1 VAMVRS
7 GAVGFGDGVSEV
19 RGAKSPRSDGASRP
33 RSRPFRLL
41 IALLPA
47 VAFIGL
53 LWIGLARTLPQS
65 EAGSSAPSFELPFL
79 DGSGV
84 LTVEDLRGKPVVINF
99 WASWCIPCR
108 EEAPLLEKTW
118 RAYRDEGVVF
128 LGVNIKDAASDARRF
143 VNEFDITYPIV
154 RDLDQRLTRDFGVK
168 GLPETF
174 FVDHRWT
181 FVGTISG
188 PQTSD
193 QQGTVILGAVSED
206 ELISN
211 VDILVRRMASTM
223 EEDK

>member
-1 VAMVRS
+1 MAMVWS
-7 GAVGFGDGVSEV
+7 GAVGFGDGVSDKRHAETH
-19 RGAKSPRSDGASRP
+19 GALRP

-53 LWIGLARTLPQS
+53 LWIGLARTESQA

-79 DGSGV
+79 DSSGV
-84 LTVEDLRGKPVVINF
+84 LTDEDLRGKPVVINF

-108 EEAPLLEKTW
+108 EEAPLLEETW
-118 RAYRDEGVVF
+118 RAYRDEEVVF
-128 LGVNIKDAASDARRF
+128 LGVNIKDAANDARRF
-143 VNEFDITYPIV
+143 VEEFDITYPIV

-193 QQGTVILGAVSED
+193 QQGTVILGAISED

-211 VDILVRRMASTM
+211 VEILISRMASTA
-223 EEDK
+223 EEDR